1 MTAADRAPPYLLA
14 GVLALLALS
23 GIAPQTDRLTWLLE
37 TAPVMI
43 GAVLLVATWRR
54 FPLTPL
60 LSGLIAAHAVIL
72 IVGGY
77 WSYSEVPLFNWLR
90 DGFGWTRNHYDRVG
104 HLAQGFVPAILAREI
119 LLRRSPLRPGKWL
132 FFLVLCVCLA
142 FSAFYEL
149 VEWWSS
155 VLLGDGATA
164 FLGTQG
170 DSWDTQWDMWL
181 ALLGATA
188 SLLLLSGVHDR
199 QLAARGWLPHRHAD
213 PA

>member
-119 LLRRSPLRPGKWL
+119 LLRRSPLRPGEWL